1 MNDIDER
8 QIDQHIMILGW
19 LHVVGSAIFLAIAAF
34 VFFILTG
41 IGVVSGDPQAVTVL
55 SLVGTSVGV
64 FLSILALPGIAAG
77 IGLLRRKSWGRV
89 LAIVVGILNL
99 INFPVGTIIGVYTLW
114 VLFQNTATDY
124 FTAEQMET
132 RLYKEPS
139 VPQGKIG

>member
-8 QIDQHIMILGW
+8 QIGQHIMILGW
-19 LHVVGSAIFLAIAAF
+19 LHVVGSGIFLASAAF
-34 VFFILTG
+34 VFFIPTG
-41 IGVVSGDPQAVTVL
+41 IGVLSGDPQAVTVL

-114 VLFQNTATDY
+114 VLFQNTATNY

>member
-19 LHVVGSAIFLAIAAF
+19 LHVVGSGIFLAIAAF